1 MDKTKE
7 QLAGK
12 LKELERSELVIYG
25 LSAYA
30 GNARSTKSALML
42 KTKYFYA
49 FKAFKQVKDAK
60 KRQAKM
66 IASHASSKYF
76 SRYFSLWKGV
86 HHENKVYK
94 INNQHEEVLTK
105 ELTELTAKYNKEIDI
120 LTRRLNET
128 QAALDEANKNTF
140 DMQENLKKAFM
151 RGVCALNFEAMS
163 ILQTKDDSQ
172 SQITHDPFNQ
182 AETIAN
188 NMFNFTNKTQ
198 TFQSNAQQTFQ
209 SAPQQPLSTYGDTE
223 SRASD
228 SSPKKN
234 NIVFYQNP
242 KVKKCHISYVLVG
255 V

>member
-1 MDKTKE
+1 
-7 QLAGK
+7 
-12 LKELERSELVIYG
+12 
-25 LSAYA
+25 
-30 GNARSTKSALML
+30 ML

-66 IASHASSKYF
+66 ITLHASSKYF

-86 HHENKVYK
+86 HHENKVFK
-94 INNQHEEVLTK
+94 LNNQSEEVLTK

-163 ILQTKDDSQ
+163 ILQTKEGDAQ
-172 SQITHDPFNQ
+172 SQVSHDPFNQ

-188 NMFNFTNKTQ
+188 NMFNFTNKAQ
-198 TFQSNAQQTFQ
+198 TFQSSALQTFQ
-209 SAPQQPLSTYGDTE
+209 SAPQQPLSTYNDTE
-223 SRASD
+223 SRVSEA
-228 SSPKKN
+228 SPKKN

-242 KVKKCHISYVLVG
+242 KVK
-255 V
+255 